1 MCSQI
6 LISELTGIPHELHA
20 QGYWWFPW
28 CAHGLGTIHSSVLH
42 SPLLTLNIKWWHVVI
57 TKNIFGKTPLL
68 YYCSV
73 ICCQETIPHF
83 LLTQKNTNK
92 LPSLQEHTKNKCNAP
107 TETLLSSPDFE
118 SSFLFTWEEGEQDC
132 HKLSQSKV
140 PQCLTTVP
148 KKTFSTVV
156 PNAQCRISGLQWLQ
170 SKIIRYIDKQTR
182 AQHFFSNTHIL
193 LCKIHLGEV
202 L

>member
-1 MCSQI
+1 MPKD
-6 LISELTGIPHELHA
+6 TGD
-20 QGYWWFPW
+20 FPGVPM
-28 CAHGLGTIHSSVLH
+28 ARAHSSVLD
-42 SPLLTLNIKWWHVVI
+42 SPFLTLNVKWWHVVI
-57 TKNIFGKTPLL
+57 TKNIFGETPLL
-68 YYCSV
+68 YSCSV
-73 ICCQETIPHF
+73 TCCQERIPHF
-83 LLTQKNTNK
+83 LWTQRNTNK
-92 LPSLQEHTKNKCNAP
+92 LPILQEHTKNNCNAP
-107 TETLLSSPDFE
+107 TETLLSSPDFK

-140 PQCLTTVP
+140 PQCLAIVP

-156 PNAQCRISGLQWLQ
+156 PNAQWRISRPNGWQ
-170 SKIIRYIDKQTR
+170 SKITRYIDKQTR

>member
-1 MCSQI
+1 MQPNTHFRANWHPPQAPCPRI
-6 LISELTGIPHELHA
+6 LVISLVC
-20 QGYWWFPW
+20 PW
-28 CAHGLGTIHSSVLH
+28 PGHIRLSWTAPFSLW
-42 SPLLTLNIKWWHVVI
+42 TLNGGMLWLPKIYLVKL
-57 TKNIFGKTPLL
+57 LL
-68 YYCSV
+68 YSCSV
-73 ICCQETIPHF
+73 TCCQETIPHF
-83 LLTQKNTNK
+83 LWTQRNTNK

-107 TETLLSSPDFE
+107 TETLLSSPDFK

-140 PQCLTTVP
+140 PQCLSIVP

-156 PNAQCRISGLQWLQ
+156 PNAQWRISRPNGLQ
-170 SKIIRYIDKQTR
+170 SKITRYTDKQTR